1 MNKIEQRKHA
11 RLLFSAADQ
20 ARALIEVPE
29 QGIVT
34 ATVLDISESG
44 IGLSLAQ
51 NEIFIDQGEHC
62 IMVELRGVVGIHF
75 DFGIEIE
82 IRWLLNYE
90 ALGLLALGCR
100 FVNIPPPIRVALRD
114 FVARNLKA

>member
-29 QGIVT
+29 QEIVT

-51 NEIFIDQGEHC
+51 NEIFIDQGERC
-62 IMVELRGVVGIHF
+62 IMIELRGLVGIHF

-82 IRWLLNYE
+82 VRWLLNYE

-100 FVNIPPPIRVALRD
+100 FINIPPPIRAALRN